1 MAHPVV
7 RRSSGCE
14 PHVTLD
20 RAEAMAKIFFPLSIR
35 YFKYSLLSSYG
46 LKYVQKTVRVYSRI
60 MLLLRLF
67 EIFIALPYI
76 KIIQLDFLDNT
87 FRFLNFR

>member
-35 YFKYSLLSSYG
+35 YFKCSLLSSLWFKIRPKNG
-46 LKYVQKTVRVYSRI
+46 AS
-60 MLLLRLF
+60 
-67 EIFIALPYI
+67 IFQDYAPIETL
-76 KIIQLDFLDNT
+76 
-87 FRFLNFR
+87 